1 MVFREYSAL
10 KSIIMKRVFSLTM
23 TLAVLMFAMVN
34 IVACG
39 TKEQDGMYNINFSAE
54 SPNPKQGKSVLIISA
69 SPRRGGNTD
78 MLCDEF
84 MRGAQEAGAKVEKVS
99 LEDYKI
105 DFFREIDT
113 YMQPDSVAKAQAR
126 DEAKQVIDKMLR
138 ADVMVLASPVYYLNI
153 DGQMKNLIDR
163 TFYCFMQLRDK
174 EFYYITASAD
184 VEPYAADCAI
194 EGFRGFVRCLP
205 NPTERGMVKALGMG
219 RKGGVENSV
228 YMQQAY
234 ELGKGV

>member
-1 MVFREYSAL
+1 MRKFFVFAAL
-10 KSIIMKRVFSLTM
+10 AATALCGSCSQGKSQES
-23 TLAVLMFAMVN
+23 
-34 IVACG
+34 
-39 TKEQDGMYNINFSAE
+39 EQMYQINFSAE

-84 MRGAQEAGAKVEKVS
+84 MRGAVEAGAKVEK
-99 LEDYKI
+99 LFLDDYNI

-219 RKGGVENSV
+219 RKGGVEGSA
-228 YMQQAY
+228 YMQLAY

>member
-1 MVFREYSAL
+1 
-10 KSIIMKRVFSLTM
+10 M

-78 MLCDEF
+78 TLCDEF
-84 MRGAQEAGAKVEKVS
+84 MRGAQEAGAKVEKIS

-153 DGQMKNLIDR
+153 NGQMKNLIDR

>member
-1 MVFREYSAL
+1 MSS

-23 TLAVLMFAMVN
+23 SLAVLIFTLVN
-34 IVACG
+34 LVACG
-39 TKEQDGMYNINFSAE
+39 TKEQEGMYNINFSAE

-78 MLCDEF
+78 TLCDEF
-84 MRGAQEAGAKVEKVS
+84 ARGAQEAGAKVEKIS

-113 YMQPDSVAKAQAR
+113 YMQPDSVAKATAR
-126 DEAKQVIDKMLR
+126 DDAHIVINKMLR
-138 ADVMVLASPVYYLNI
+138 ADVIVLASPVYYYNI
-153 DGQMKNLIDR
+153 DGQMKTLIDR
-163 TFYCFMQLRDK
+163 TYYAFMQMKDK
-174 EFYYITASAD
+174 EFFYITASAD

-219 RKGGVENSV
+219 RKGGVKNSV

>member
-1 MVFREYSAL
+1 
-10 KSIIMKRVFSLTM
+10 MKRVFSLTM
-23 TLAVLMFAMVN
+23 KLAVLMFAMVN
-34 IVACG
+34 LIACG
-39 TKEQDGMYNINFSAE
+39 TKEQEGMYNINFSAE

-69 SPRRGGNTD
+69 SPRSGGNTD

-84 MRGAQEAGAKVEKVS
+84 MRGAVEAGAKVEKVF
-99 LEDYKI
+99 LDDYNI

-163 TFYCFMQLRDK
+163 TFYCFMQLREK

-219 RKGGVENSV
+219 RKGGVEGSV

>member
-1 MVFREYSAL
+1 
-10 KSIIMKRVFSLTM
+10 MKRVFSLTM
-23 TLAVLMFAMVN
+23 SLAVLIFTLVN
-34 IVACG
+34 LVACG
-39 TKEQDGMYNINFSAE
+39 TKEQEGMYNINFSAE

-78 MLCDEF
+78 TLCDEF
-84 MRGAQEAGAKVEKVS
+84 MRGAQEAGAKVEKIS

-113 YMQPDSVAKAQAR
+113 YMQPDSVAKATAR
-126 DEAKQVIDKMLR
+126 DDAHIVINKMLR

-219 RKGGVENSV
+219 RKGGAENSV

>member
-1 MVFREYSAL
+1 MRKFFVFAAL
-10 KSIIMKRVFSLTM
+10 AATAL
-23 TLAVLMFAMVN
+23 
-34 IVACG
+34 CG
-39 TKEQDGMYNINFSAE
+39 SCSQGQSQESEHMYQINFSAE

-84 MRGAQEAGAKVEKVS
+84 MRGAAAAGAKVEKVF
-99 LEDYKI
+99 LDDYNI

-219 RKGGVENSV
+219 RKGGVEGSA

>member
-1 MVFREYSAL
+1 
-10 KSIIMKRVFSLTM
+10 MKRVFSLTM

-78 MLCDEF
+78 TLCDEF
-84 MRGAQEAGAKVEKVS
+84 MRGAQEAGAKVEKIS

-153 DGQMKNLIDR
+153 NGQMKNLIDR

-184 VEPYAADCAI
+184 VGPYAADCAI

>member
-1 MVFREYSAL
+1 
-10 KSIIMKRVFSLTM
+10 MKKLFVATM
-23 TLAVLMFAMVN
+23 AFAA
-34 IVACG
+34 IVAAALCSSCNG
-39 TKEQDGMYNINFSAE
+39 NQTDEQMYNINFSAE

-84 MRGAQEAGAKVEKVS
+84 MRGAVEAGAKVEK
-99 LEDYKI
+99 LFLDDYNI

-219 RKGGVENSV
+219 RKGGVEGSV

>member
-1 MVFREYSAL
+1 MSA

-23 TLAVLMFAMVN
+23 SLAVLIFTLVN
-34 IVACG
+34 LVACG
-39 TKEQDGMYNINFSAE
+39 TKEQEGMYNINFSAE

-78 MLCDEF
+78 TLCDEF
-84 MRGAQEAGAKVEKVS
+84 MRGAQETGAKVEKIS

-113 YMQPDSVAKAQAR
+113 YMQPDSVAKATAR
-126 DEAKQVIDKMLR
+126 DDAHIVINKMLR

-219 RKGGVENSV
+219 RKGGVKNSV

>member
-1 MVFREYSAL
+1 
-10 KSIIMKRVFSLTM
+10 MKIFSHIVS
-23 TLAVLMFAMVN
+23 LAVSVFVVASMVG
-34 IVACG
+34 CG
-39 TKEQDGMYNINFSAE
+39 SAEQEHDGQYNINFSAE

-78 MLCDEF
+78 TLCDEF
-84 MRGAQEAGAKVEKVS
+84 ARGAQEAGAKVEKIS

-113 YMQPDSVAKAQAR
+113 YMQPDSVAKATAR
-126 DEAKQVIDKMLR
+126 DDAHIVINKMLR
-138 ADVMVLASPVYYLNI
+138 ADVIVLASPVYYYNI
-153 DGQMKNLIDR
+153 DGQMKTLIDR
-163 TFYCFMQLRDK
+163 TYYAFMQMKDK
-174 EFYYITASAD
+174 EFFYITACADREDASAAGA
-184 VEPYAADCAI
+184 V

>member
-1 MVFREYSAL
+1 
-10 KSIIMKRVFSLTM
+10 
-23 TLAVLMFAMVN
+23 
-34 IVACG
+34 
-39 TKEQDGMYNINFSAE
+39 
-54 SPNPKQGKSVLIISA
+54 
-69 SPRRGGNTD
+69 
-78 MLCDEF
+78 
-84 MRGAQEAGAKVEKVS
+84 
-99 LEDYKI
+99 
-105 DFFREIDT
+105 
-113 YMQPDSVAKAQAR
+113 
-126 DEAKQVIDKMLR
+126 MLR

-153 DGQMKNLIDR
+153 NGQMKNLIDR

>member
-1 MVFREYSAL
+1 
-10 KSIIMKRVFSLTM
+10 MKRVFSLTM
-23 TLAVLMFAMVN
+23 SLAVLIFTLVN
-34 IVACG
+34 LVACG
-39 TKEQDGMYNINFSAE
+39 TKEQEGMYNINFSAE

-78 MLCDEF
+78 TLCDEF
-84 MRGAQEAGAKVEKVS
+84 MRGAQETGAKVEKIS

-113 YMQPDSVAKAQAR
+113 YMQPDSVAKATAR
-126 DEAKQVIDKMLR
+126 DDAHIVINKMLR

-219 RKGGVENSV
+219 RKGGVKNSV

>member
-1 MVFREYSAL
+1 
-10 KSIIMKRVFSLTM
+10 MKRVFSLTM

-78 MLCDEF
+78 TLCDEF
-84 MRGAQEAGAKVEKVS
+84 MRGAKEAGAKVEKVF
-99 LEDYKI
+99 LDDYNI

-219 RKGGVENSV
+219 RKGGVKNSV

>member
-1 MVFREYSAL
+1 
-10 KSIIMKRVFSLTM
+10 MKRVFSLTM

-78 MLCDEF
+78 TLCDEF
-84 MRGAQEAGAKVEKVS
+84 MRGAQEAGAKVEKIS

-153 DGQMKNLIDR
+153 NGQMKNLIDR

>member
-1 MVFREYSAL
+1 MKKLFVATMAFAAVVAAAL
-10 KSIIMKRVFSLTM
+10 CSSCNGNQTD
-23 TLAVLMFAMVN
+23 
-34 IVACG
+34 
-39 TKEQDGMYNINFSAE
+39 EQMYNINFSAE

-84 MRGAQEAGAKVEKVS
+84 MRGAVEAGAKVEK
-99 LEDYKI
+99 LFLDDYNI
-105 DFFREIDT
+105 DHFREIDT
-113 YMQPDSVAKAQAR
+113 HLQPDSVAKATAR
-126 DEAKQVIDKMLR
+126 DDARLIVGKMIR
-138 ADVMVLASPVYYLNI
+138 ADVIVLASPVYYYNI
-153 DGQMKNLIDR
+153 NGQMKNLIDR
-163 TFYCFMQLRDK
+163 TYYGFMQMKDK
-174 EFYYITASAD
+174 EFYYIMACADTENASA
-184 VEPYAADCAI
+184 EGAI

-219 RKGGVENSV
+219 RKGGVEGSV

>member
-1 MVFREYSAL
+1 MS
-10 KSIIMKRVFSLTM
+10 
-23 TLAVLMFAMVN
+23 LAVLMFAMVN
-34 IVACG
+34 LVACG
-39 TKEQDGMYNINFSAE
+39 TKEQKGMYNINFSAE

-84 MRGAQEAGAKVEKVS
+84 MRGAVEAGAKVEKVF
-99 LEDYKI
+99 LDDYNI

-113 YMQPDSVAKAQAR
+113 YMQPDSVAKATAR
-126 DEAKQVIDKMLR
+126 DDAHIVINKMLR
-138 ADVMVLASPVYYLNI
+138 ADVIVLASPVYYLNI

>member
-1 MVFREYSAL
+1 
-10 KSIIMKRVFSLTM
+10 MKIFSHIVS
-23 TLAVLMFAMVN
+23 LAVSVFVVASMVG
-34 IVACG
+34 CG
-39 TKEQDGMYNINFSAE
+39 SAEQEHDGQYNINFSAE

-78 MLCDEF
+78 TLCDEF
-84 MRGAQEAGAKVEKVS
+84 MRGAQEAGAKVEKIS

-219 RKGGVENSV
+219 RKGGVKNSV

>member
-1 MVFREYSAL
+1 
-10 KSIIMKRVFSLTM
+10 MKRVFSLTM

-78 MLCDEF
+78 TLCDEF
-84 MRGAQEAGAKVEKVS
+84 MRGAKEAGAKVEKIS

-219 RKGGVENSV
+219 RKGGVKNSV

>member
-1 MVFREYSAL
+1 
-10 KSIIMKRVFSLTM
+10 MKRVFSLTM
-23 TLAVLMFAMVN
+23 SLAVLIFTLVN
-34 IVACG
+34 LVACG
-39 TKEQDGMYNINFSAE
+39 TKEQEGMYNINFSAE

-78 MLCDEF
+78 TLCDEF
-84 MRGAQEAGAKVEKVS
+84 MRGAQETGAKVEKIS

-113 YMQPDSVAKAQAR
+113 YMQPDSVAKATAR
-126 DEAKQVIDKMLR
+126 DDAHIVINKMLR
-138 ADVMVLASPVYYLNI
+138 ADVMVLASPGYYLNI

-219 RKGGVENSV
+219 RKGGVKNSV

>member
-1 MVFREYSAL
+1 
-10 KSIIMKRVFSLTM
+10 MKRVFSLTM

-78 MLCDEF
+78 TLCDEF
-84 MRGAQEAGAKVEKVS
+84 ARGAKEAGAKVEKVS

-113 YMQPDSVAKAQAR
+113 YMQPDSVAKATAR